1 MASIRFLFGQGWKR
15 TGEGRKETERKSERM
30 TMNATKGKRKS
41 ETERERGQNKGEEI
55 VRVEI

>member
-41 ETERERGQNKGEEI
+41 ETERDSERARAE
-55 VRVEI
+55 